1 MALPQGISRVNF
13 LSHSA
18 ATEGLVHS
26 VALKGG
32 YQEFTS
38 LTERNQ
44 IPLFLNESVTYTGF
58 TISDDVLSSG
68 RRRVGMLVFIIE
80 TQKFYN
86 LIPVGFFGN
95 GGSLGETEW
104 LALPEWERALRID
117 PSGTYCSEGAT
128 PVNGFTAVQKTA
140 SDISI
145 SSDANGCWIE
155 TAIGVDGTSGADGTS
170 GINGTSGISG
180 TSGNDGNHGTSGV
193 DGASASNIL
202 DFWSEGS
209 ASYKVGPNSDYE
221 SASNNSNPDLYLTK
235 GETYTFTRSTAGHPL
250 NINISAGIV
259 SGSLSVTQGADV
271 VWKVP
276 MDANATYTYVCTSHP
291 SMTGTIHV
299 CSCTGED
306 VDTPSPTATPV
317 PEPTNVP
324 ETPIPAPTATPIPDP
339 TATAIPDPTATPVP
353 DPTATSA
360 PEPTPTATANEA
372 KVFGVNVADGLGDVD
387 NKDQCESPKHN
398 VWSNTIS
405 SAAGAK
411 IGDTLFSDSALSVI
425 FVGGNRWYDLGESG
439 NVEVKIRVRD
449 GIINAVADCPSEEPI
464 IPTATPEPE
473 ITPTPIPDPT
483 ATRVPDPTATP
494 VPDPTATRPVDPTAT
509 PASEPKYTT
518 TYNIS
523 STLEG
528 ISIRG
533 GDADGSNEG
542 ESINALNI
550 SEREENAPFVEYL
563 WLTKLEGEFADAS
576 EVTIQSNVGDPV
588 RIIEKFVT
596 REFMRIKISGNQES
610 GNRAGTLQFEASVKG
625 EE

>member
-1 MALPQGISRVNF
+1 
-13 LSHSA
+13 
-18 ATEGLVHS
+18 
-26 VALKGG
+26 
-32 YQEFTS
+32 
-38 LTERNQ
+38 
-44 IPLFLNESVTYTGF
+44 
-58 TISDDVLSSG
+58 
-68 RRRVGMLVFIIE
+68 
-80 TQKFYN
+80 
-86 LIPVGFFGN
+86 
-95 GGSLGETEW
+95 
-104 LALPEWERALRID
+104 
-117 PSGTYCSEGAT
+117 
-128 PVNGFTAVQKTA
+128 
-140 SDISI
+140 
-145 SSDANGCWIE
+145 
-155 TAIGVDGTSGADGTS
+155 
-170 GINGTSGISG
+170 
-180 TSGNDGNHGTSGV
+180 
-193 DGASASNIL
+193 
-202 DFWSEGS
+202 
-209 ASYKVGPNSDYE
+209 
-221 SASNNSNPDLYLTK
+221 
-235 GETYTFTRSTAGHPL
+235 
-250 NINISAGIV
+250 
-259 SGSLSVTQGADV
+259 
-271 VWKVP
+271 

-317 PEPTNVP
+317 PEANNVP

-494 VPDPTATRPVDPTAT
+494 VPDPTATPVPDPTATPIPDPTAT